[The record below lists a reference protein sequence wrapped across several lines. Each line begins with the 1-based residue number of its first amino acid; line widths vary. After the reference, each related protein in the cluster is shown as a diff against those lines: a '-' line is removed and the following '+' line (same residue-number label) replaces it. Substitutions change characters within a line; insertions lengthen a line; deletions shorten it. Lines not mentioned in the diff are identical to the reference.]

1 MSRKNDHTTRIRSS
15 KIRLDRPP
23 DTPSLHITTYQ
34 TPICSSSI
42 EFPLVFQTKSRTFLS
57 LTESPGLD
65 TAISVV
71 GRQEIESLHADS
83 VVDALKYVT
92 GAWTESRRRKV
103 KQ

>member
-1 MSRKNDHTTRIRSS
+1 LN
-15 KIRLDRPP
+15 
-23 DTPSLHITTYQ
+23 
-34 TPICSSSI
+34 
-42 EFPLVFQTKSRTFLS
+42 FPLYFKPNPEPFLS

-65 TAISVV
+65 TATSVV

-92 GAWTESRRRKV
+92 GAWTESRGRKV